1 MPGAKSPMWSL
12 ATFALHR
19 IVTYVVPIMI
29 GVSIIVFA
37 VVRLVPGDA
46 VDVMKEG
53 LTVEQ
58 RAQIRET
65 YGLNQPI
72 WTQYT
77 LWAGQALRGNL
88 GVSLRSGR
96 PVLEEIGAVGEAS
109 LELGLLGALI
119 GIAIGIPAGIF
130 SALYQGRPADT
141 AVRAITYVSI
151 SLPEFWLGALL
162 IVTLGIKLRLFPIS
176 GYASFLNDPRHAFE
190 VTFMPAL
197 ALGLVNAGFLSRV
210 TRSAMLE
217 VIRQDYMTVAAAKGL
232 SRSTVLTRHALRN
245 AAPAIVTV
253 VALQFAFLISGSIVI
268 EEVFVRPGLGRLLVR
283 SIFQRDYAVIQAI
296 TLIYTLIFITANLC
310 GDIARAAID
319 PRIRQ
324 S

>member
-1 MPGAKSPMWSL
+1 MRSL
-12 ATFALHR
+12 AIFALHR

-37 VVRLVPGDA
+37 VVRLIPGDA
-46 VDVMKEG
+46 VDVMNERM
-53 LTVEQ
+53 TIEQ
-58 RAQIRET
+58 RDHIREM
-65 YGLNQPI
+65 YGLDHPI
-72 WTQYT
+72 WTQYA
-77 LWAGQALRGNL
+77 LWAGQALGGNF

-96 PVLEEIGAVGEAS
+96 PVLDEIGAVAQAS
-109 LELGLLGALI
+109 FELGILGALI
-119 GIAIGIPAGIF
+119 GIVIGLPAGIF

-141 AVRAITYVSI
+141 VVRAVTYVSI

-162 IVTLGIKLRLFPIS
+162 ILTLGIGLGLFPVS
-176 GYASFLNDPRHAFE
+176 GYASFLSDPSRAFM

-197 ALGLVNAGFLSRV
+197 ALGLVMAGFLSRV

-217 VIRQDYMTVAAAKGL
+217 VIRQDYMAVAVAKGL
-232 SRSTVLTRHALRN
+232 PPRTVLTRHALRN

-283 SIFQRDYAVIQAI
+283 SIFQRDYAIVQAI
-296 TLIYTLIFITANLC
+296 TMIYTLIFIMANLG
-310 GDIARAAID
+310 GDLARAAID
-319 PRIRQ
+319 PRIRR